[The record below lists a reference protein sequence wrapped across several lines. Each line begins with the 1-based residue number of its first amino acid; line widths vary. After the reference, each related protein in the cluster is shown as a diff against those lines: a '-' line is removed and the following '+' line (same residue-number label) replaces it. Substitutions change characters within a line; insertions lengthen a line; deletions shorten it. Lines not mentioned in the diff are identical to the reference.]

1 MRRMTERATWVAT
14 THDWS
19 SDLDRDHL
27 AEIRSRPAHYGAGG
41 RRHLILEVL
50 AYANEEAESLGRVGH
65 AVVTVQADGTV
76 TVADDGRG
84 TDTRVDEHG
93 DVIRKPVMATRDVRL
108 FDAEDGARLP
118 DGLPRRG
125 MSVVSALSIV
135 LVHDNHRASGAWS
148 QTYRHGV
155 PDGELDPVPRSTATG
170 TSVTFRA
177 GADVHGPESLVDDDL
192 TGFPALRIELR

>member
-1 MRRMTERATWVAT
+1 MTERATWTAT

-19 SDLDRDHL
+19 KDLDRDHL
-27 AEIRSRPAHYGAGG
+27 AEIRSQPTLYGAGG

-50 AYANEEAESLGRVGH
+50 TYANEEAGSLGRTGL
-65 AVVTVQADGTV
+65 AVVTVRTDGTV

-93 DVIRKPVMATRDVRL
+93 DVVRKPVMSTRDVRF
-108 FDAEDGARLP
+108 FDAQVGDRLP

-125 MSVVSALSIV
+125 ISVVSALSPE
-135 LVHDNHRASGAWS
+135 LVHENHAATGAWS

-155 PDGELDPVPRSTATG
+155 PDGELHAVTRAASTG

-177 GADVHGPESLVDDDL
+177 GAEVHGPESLVDSDL
-192 TGFPALRIELR
+192 TAFPSLRIEVR